1 MFAPAIDLI
10 WIGVWLSC
18 FIVATRAAPPLRAIA
33 QRADRRPEIRIRRLQ
48 D

>member
-33 QRADRRPEIRIRRLQ
+33 QRADRGLKTPSRRLQ